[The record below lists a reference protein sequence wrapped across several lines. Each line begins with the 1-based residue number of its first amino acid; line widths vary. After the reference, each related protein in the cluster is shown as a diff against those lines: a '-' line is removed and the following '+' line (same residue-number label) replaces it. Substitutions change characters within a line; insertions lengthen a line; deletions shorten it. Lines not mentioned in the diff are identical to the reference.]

1 MAEFLIQSK
10 VMKKKIP
17 QQAEIAGK
25 MGSLSAVSTILCD
38 QLTSPFQDGKGHSSG
53 IGKTI

>member
-10 VMKKKIP
+10 VMKKIP

-38 QLTSPFQDGKGHSSG
+38 QLTSPFQDGKGHCSG